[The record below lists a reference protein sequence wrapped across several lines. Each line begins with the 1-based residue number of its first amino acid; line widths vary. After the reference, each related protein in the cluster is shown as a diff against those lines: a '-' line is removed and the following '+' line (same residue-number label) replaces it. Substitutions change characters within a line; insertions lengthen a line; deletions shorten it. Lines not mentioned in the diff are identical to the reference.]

1 MYVRVEVVKGDR
13 KSWIWVPAMA
23 ATFSALVVMSVKCLR
38 NISAVNVWAGSTER
52 VILGLDLSNKQVF
65 AK

>member
-1 MYVRVEVVKGDR
+1 MEAVKSDR
-13 KSWIWVPAMA
+13 KSWTWVPAVA

-38 NISAVNVWAGSTER
+38 NISAVSVWAGSTEK
-52 VILGLDLSNKQVF
+52 VILGLDLSDEQVF